1 MRLYYEKG
9 IYAVDKTLAISTW
22 YEDEEIGFLA
32 PYGNVTVNLSGYGMA
47 PEEGCI
53 FMPTYKMSPD
63 YLSQVIEDIVD
74 EIIGIV
80 PIGLGEGI
88 YARLRDDWE
97 DRVQMVE
104 EKEDE

>member
-1 MRLYYEKG
+1 MKLFYEKSK
-9 IYAVDKTLAISTW
+9 YVVDGTLAICTW
-22 YEDEEIGFLA
+22 YEDEEFGWLV
-32 PYGNVTVNLSGYGMA
+32 PYGDVTVNLSGYGMK

-97 DRVQMVE
+97 DRVRMTE
-104 EKEDE
+104 GRR